1 MSHDPP
7 THKISLG
14 EIRVG
19 HAETCVHLGKN
30 DSGMYLQSKIEWSRG
45 TCWRRY
51 RRLKHRMENAK
62 LTKLTESKDI
72 EAYLTT
78 CKRMMAAHKVDKEKW
93 AFKLAP
99 NLSGKAQPAYTAMN
113 SDDVKDCEQVKETIL
128 LCYNINVETYRQR
141 FSTTKKQEDWSY
153 RDLIVRIQ
161 DLLRKWTKDKTI
173 AEEVVDLI
181 VTEQF
186 LNTLPQELRV

>member
-1 MSHDPP
+1 
-7 THKISLG
+7 
-14 EIRVG
+14 
-19 HAETCVHLGKN
+19 
-30 DSGMYLQSKIEWSRG
+30 
-45 TCWRRY
+45 
-51 RRLKHRMENAK
+51 
-62 LTKLTESKDI
+62 
-72 EAYLTT
+72 
-78 CKRMMAAHKVDKEKW
+78 
-93 AFKLAP
+93 
-99 NLSGKAQPAYTAMN
+99 MN

-128 LCYNINVETYRQR
+128 LCYNINVEMYRQR
-141 FSTTKKQEDWSY
+141 FNTTKMQEDWSY

>member
-1 MSHDPP
+1 MY
-7 THKISLG
+7 G
-14 EIRVG
+14 
-19 HAETCVHLGKN
+19 
-30 DSGMYLQSKIEWSRG
+30 SGMYLQSKIEWSRG

-62 LTKLTESKDI
+62 LTKLTESEDI

-99 NLSGKAQPAYTAMN
+99 NLSGKAQPAYAAMN

-186 LNTLPQELRV
+186 LNTLPQELWV